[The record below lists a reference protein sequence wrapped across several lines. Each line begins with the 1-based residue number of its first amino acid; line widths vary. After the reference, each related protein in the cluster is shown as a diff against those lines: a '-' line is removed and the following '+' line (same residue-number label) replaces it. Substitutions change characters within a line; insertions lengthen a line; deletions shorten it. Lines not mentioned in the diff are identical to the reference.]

1 MIPATIDIVFTF
13 YLQLYTEHLHCIRTS
28 LVAQTVKHLPTMGDT
43 QVRSLDQED
52 PLDKEVATRSR
63 PLDWKIP

>member
-1 MIPATIDIVFTF
+1 MIPETIDIVFTF
-13 YLQLYTEHLHCIRTS
+13 YLKLYTEHLHCIRTS
-28 LVAQTVKHLPTMGDT
+28 LVAQMVKHLPTMGDT